1 MQMFKKFAVGLLAAG
16 TLVAAQAQALTNEE
30 ATALMQSKGYICLSC
45 HQVEVKV
52 LGPSYKE
59 VAAKRAGADQAVKDQ
74 LIGYIKA
81 GKAANLEYGQIPM
94 PPNPTVTD
102 EDAAAL
108 VDWILSLQ

>member
-1 MQMFKKFAVGLLAAG
+1 MQMFKKMSAGLLAAG
-16 TLVAAQAQALTNEE
+16 MLVAVQAQALTTEE
-30 ATALMQSKGYICLSC
+30 ATKLMQDKGYICLSC

-74 LIGYIKA
+74 LVGYVKG
-81 GKAANLEYGQIPM
+81 GKAANLEYGQVPM

-102 EDAAAL
+102 EDAKAL
-108 VDWILSLQ
+108 VDWILSLH